1 MAWTLTLICPLQVG
15 FNKSGKVQALDC
27 KLYNNAG
34 NSLDLSA
41 AIMDRALL
49 HVDAAYKIPHV
60 RVVGYCCK
68 TNIASNTAFRGFGG
82 PQVSILPVRLVFMP
96 LMMMTSA
103 SAAWRWPCE
112 IWEKEQGVSKQ
123 GGRRE
128 ARCGGRGGRDTQA
141 RTGRTGEGV

>member
-1 MAWTLTLICPLQVG
+1 MQVG

-27 KLYNNAG
+27 KLYNNGG

-49 HVDAAYKIPHV
+49 HVDGAYKIPHV

-82 PQVSILPVRLVFMP
+82 PQVSTHTPLGSALMHLCAKCFKKHNQTANLCTNVMNSPVSQILMSILRPSDSQSL
-96 LMMMTSA
+96 
-103 SAAWRWPCE
+103 CE
-112 IWEKEQGVSKQ
+112 K
-123 GGRRE
+123 
-128 ARCGGRGGRDTQA
+128 
-141 RTGRTGEGV
+141 

>member
-1 MAWTLTLICPLQVG
+1 MQVG

-27 KLYNNAG
+27 KLYNNGG
-34 NSLDLSA
+34 NTLDLSG

-82 PQVSILPVRLVFMP
+82 PQVSPADRPCGLCLNLFMP
-96 LMMMTSA
+96 SRF
-103 SAAWRWPCE
+103 WC
-112 IWEKEQGVSKQ
+112 QVGQ
-123 GGRRE
+123 
-128 ARCGGRGGRDTQA
+128 RCLTELACMSCSR
-141 RTGRTGEGV
+141 